1 MTSQNPTGND
11 PKRATTPSAD
21 AARKGE
27 KPDKPLEIGREL
39 TDDEMAAVAG
49 GGGGGSKAGVGGG
62 GG

>member
-1 MTSQNPTGND
+1 MTSQNPTEND

-49 GGGGGSKAGVGGG
+49 GGGTGTKSGAGGG

>member
-49 GGGGGSKAGVGGG
+49 GGGTGTKSGAGGG